1 MPREGY
7 NDGGG
12 VEEQNTETYLMKVVM
27 MGLDEEQ
34 NTETYLRK
42 VVMMGVVKSRSGS

>member
-1 MPREGY
+1 
-7 NDGGG
+7 
-12 VEEQNTETYLMKVVM
+12 

-42 VVMMGVVKSRSGS
+42 VVMMVVGVKSRTLKLT